1 MLIQKN
7 ISLAK
12 YTTFKIGGLAK
23 FFCEV
28 KTKQELK
35 NLIKKYPKYYVL
47 GNGSNLL
54 VSDKGYDGLIIKIQ
68 NTKYKILNTKIH
80 AGAGVS
86 LAQLVREAEKNNLTG
101 LEWAVSIPGTV
112 GGATAVHTS
121 AFGSCMNDIIEKIEK
136 INNIIWSVVLKLK
149 KENQNKIK
157 NKIKECLDYRK
168 KTQPIGYACAGCIF
182 KNPAGDSAGRLID
195 QAGLKGAIR
204 GGAQISKKHANF
216 ILNIKDAQA
225 KDVIALIK
233 LARKAVKK
241 KFNVDLDLEINLLGF
256 NSLDISA

>member
-7 ISLAK
+7 ISLAL
-12 YTTFKIGGLAK
+12 YTTFKIGGPAK
-23 FFCEV
+23 FFCAV

-54 VSDKGYDGLIIKIQ
+54 VSDKGFDGLIIKLL
-68 NTKYKILNTKIH
+68 NTKYKIQNTKIT
-80 AGAGVS
+80 AEAGVS

-101 LEWAVSIPGTV
+101 LEWAVGIPGTV
-112 GGATAVHTS
+112 GGAAAVNAS
-121 AFGSCMNDIIEKIEK
+121 AFGSCMNDIVERTEKIDH
-136 INNIIWSVVLKLK
+136 IIWSVVLKLK
-149 KENQNKIK
+149 KETRNKIK
-157 NKIKECLDYRK
+157 NKIKEYLDYRK

-195 QAGLKGAIR
+195 QTGLKGTTS
-204 GGAQISKKHANF
+204 GQAQISKKHANF
-216 ILNIKDAQA
+216 ILNINRAKA

-233 LARKAVKK
+233 LAKKTVKE
-241 KFNVDLDLEINLLGF
+241 KFDVDLELEINLLGF